1 VDDTGVTINDQPLV
15 TFQLRVSTPS
25 RPAYDAQ
32 QRQVVPR
39 LSIGMVAPGITLPV
53 RVDPSDP
60 EKLTLDWSGSSVMG
74 IAGVQAPTAW
84 APGPTAA
91 PVRPDTLSTMGP
103 TIPNT
108 LQAPDDDL
116 AAPSMPPM
124 PRWTGGDMNALLQ
137 QLTGLG
143 ISIPGGPASVTVMPG
158 ATIDLSPGA
167 TQTPQSTVT
176 PGRAVVRSAMDT
188 GVVVRG
194 DPLFQ
199 LTLDVTPPS
208 GATYP
213 VSTASLVPPA
223 ARARLA
229 PGTSVPVRIDPAN
242 QNSVVVEWMVP

>member
-1 VDDTGVTINDQPLV
+1 
-15 TFQLRVSTPS
+15 VSTPG
-25 RPAYDAQ
+25 RPGYDVQ
-32 QRQVVPR
+32 HRQVVPR
-39 LSIGMVAPGITLPV
+39 LSIGMVAPGTALPV
-53 RVDPSDP
+53 RIDPSDL

-74 IAGVQAPTAW
+74 IAGAQA
-84 APGPTAA
+84 PTAA
-91 PVRPDTLSTMGP
+91 PVRPNTLSTMGP

-116 AAPSMPPM
+116 AAPPMPPM
-124 PRWTGGDMNALLQ
+124 PQWTGADMNALLQ
-137 QLTGLG
+137 QLSGLG

-158 ATIDLSPGA
+158 ASIDLSTAA
-167 TQTPQSTVT
+167 TQTLQSTGTV
-176 PGRAVVRSAMDT
+176 GRAIVRSAMDT

-199 LTLDVTPPS
+199 LTLDVTPPG
-208 GATYP
+208 GATYL

-242 QNSVVVEWMVP
+242 PTSVLVEWMVP